1 MTILQYKKW
10 RDFWGKLTSGSANRQ
25 IFGATL
31 IVAIGTA
38 LVKLAALAK
47 ELVVAW
53 TFGTTDAFDAFL
65 IALLIPS
72 FIVNVVANSFNVAL
86 IPTYIKVREQE
97 GIMVAQRLFSGATVW
112 SLGLLGITTIAM
124 IVTAPLYLPWIAGGF
139 SPEKLDLTFKLLC
152 AIAPM
157 VLLSGMLTIWGAI
170 LNAGER
176 FALTAISPI
185 ITPAITIILL
195 LLDNSWGVF
204 ALATGLVFGEI
215 LEIVI
220 LGVTL
225 KRQHISLLPKWYGFD
240 TNLREVANQ
249 YFPMIAGGFLMC
261 SASLVDQAMAA
272 QLSPGSVAALNY
284 GNRIIALPITITTTA
299 LSTAVIPYFSKMVA
313 RADWTGI
320 HHTLRRYLFLIF
332 CITVPLAALLYLGSE
347 KIVEI
352 MFQRGTF
359 STKDTIMVAKI
370 QAFYALQIPFYVANI
385 LVVRLISALQAN
397 HILMWGSAINLI
409 VNIGLNYIFMKMLG
423 ISGIALSTSCLYAI
437 CFSFTSYWC
446 FYLLRSKND
455 QQ

>member
-1 MTILQYKKW
+1 MKIWRYQKW
-10 RDFWGKLTSGSANRQ
+10 LDFWQKFTSGSTNRQ
-25 IFGATL
+25 IFGAAVT
-31 IVAIGTA
+31 VGIGTGF
-38 LVKLAALAK
+38 VKVASVGK

-53 TFGTTDAFDAFL
+53 KFVTTDTLDAFL
-65 IALLIPS
+65 IALVIPS

-97 GIMVAQRLFSGATVW
+97 GIKVAQRLFSGATVW
-112 SLGLLGITTIAM
+112 SLGLLGLTTIVM
-124 IVTAPLYLPWIAGGF
+124 LVTAPLYLPRIAGGF
-139 SPEKLDLTFKLLC
+139 NHEKLDLTFKLLC

-176 FALTAISPI
+176 FTLTAISPI

-195 LLDNSWGVF
+195 LVNSWGVF
-204 ALATGLVFGEI
+204 ALAAGLVFGEI

-225 KRQHISLLPKWYGFD
+225 KRQHISLMPKWYGFD
-240 TNLREVANQ
+240 THLRQVANQ
-249 YFPMIAGGFLMC
+249 YAPMIAGGFLMC
-261 SASLVDQAMAA
+261 STGLVDQAMAA

-284 GNRIIALPITITTTA
+284 GNRIIALPITIATTA

-320 HHTLRRYLFLIF
+320 RHTLRRYLFLIF
-332 CITVPLAALLYLGSE
+332 LINVPLAAFFYLGAE

-359 STKDTIMVAKI
+359 SSQDTIVVAKI

-385 LVVRLISALQAN
+385 LVVRLISALRAN
-397 HILMWGSAINLI
+397 HILMWASAINLI
-409 VNIGLNYIFMKMLG
+409 VNIGLNYIFMKVLG
-423 ISGIALSTSCLYAI
+423 ISGIALSTSCLYVI
-437 CFSFTSYWC
+437 CFSFTSYRC
-446 FYLLRSKND
+446 FYLLRRQND
-455 QQ
+455 

>member
-10 RDFWGKLTSGSANRQ
+10 LEFWKKLTTGSPNRQ
-25 IFGATL
+25 IFGAAL

-53 TFGTTDAFDAFL
+53 TFGTTDTLDAFL
-65 IALLIPS
+65 IALVIPS
-72 FIVNVVANSFNVAL
+72 FLVNVVANSFNVAL

-97 GIMVAQRLFSGATVW
+97 GITVAQRLFSGATVW

-124 IVTAPLYLPWIAGGF
+124 VMTAPLYLPWIAGGF
-139 SPEKLDLTFKLLC
+139 SDEKLDLTFKLLC

-176 FALTAISPI
+176 FALAAISPI

-195 LLDNSWGVF
+195 LLANSWGVF
-204 ALATGLVFGEI
+204 ALAAGLVFGQI

-220 LGVTL
+220 LGVAL
-225 KRQHISLLPKWYGFD
+225 KKQHISLMPKWYGFD
-240 TNLREVANQ
+240 THLRQVANQ
-249 YFPMIAGGFLMC
+249 YAPMIAGGFLMC
-261 SASLVDQAMAA
+261 SAGLVDQAMAA
-272 QLSPGSVAALNY
+272 QLPSGSVAALNY
-284 GNRIIALPITITTTA
+284 GNRVIALPITMTTTA

-313 RADWTGI
+313 CADWTGI
-320 HHTLRRYLFLIF
+320 RHTLRRYLFLIF
-332 CITVPLAALLYLGSE
+332 LITVPLAAFFYLGSE
-347 KIVEI
+347 KIVEF

-359 STKDTIMVAKI
+359 SSKDTIIVAQI
-370 QAFYALQIPFYVANI
+370 QGFYAWQIPFYVANI
-385 LVVRLISALQAN
+385 LLVRLISALQAN
-397 HILMWGSAINLI
+397 HILMWGAVINLI
-409 VNIGLNYIFMKMLG
+409 VNIVLNYIFIKTLG
-423 ISGIALSTSCLYAI
+423 ISGIALSTSFLYVI

-446 FYLLRSKND
+446 FYLLRRQND
-455 QQ
+455 

>member
-1 MTILQYKKW
+1 MTILQYKKGLE
-10 RDFWGKLTSGSANRQ
+10 FWKKLTTGSPNRQ
-25 IFGATL
+25 IFGAAL

-53 TFGTTDAFDAFL
+53 TFGTTDTLDAFL
-65 IALLIPS
+65 IALVIPS

-97 GIMVAQRLFSGATVW
+97 GITVAQRLFSGATVW

-124 IVTAPLYLPWIAGGF
+124 VMTAPLYLPWIAGGF
-139 SPEKLDLTFKLLC
+139 SVEKLDLTFKLLC

-176 FALTAISPI
+176 FTLTAISPI

-195 LLDNSWGVF
+195 LVNSWGVF
-204 ALATGLVFGEI
+204 ALAAGLVFGQI

-220 LGVTL
+220 LGVAL
-225 KRQHISLLPKWYGFD
+225 KKQHISLMPKWYGFD
-240 TNLREVANQ
+240 THLRQVVNQ
-249 YFPMIAGGFLMC
+249 YAPMIAGGFLMC
-261 SASLVDQAMAA
+261 SAGLVDQAMAA
-272 QLSPGSVAALNY
+272 QLPSGSVAALNY
-284 GNRIIALPITITTTA
+284 GNRVIALPITMTTTA

-313 RADWTGI
+313 CADWTGI
-320 HHTLRRYLFLIF
+320 RHTLRRYLFLIF
-332 CITVPLAALLYLGSE
+332 LITVPLAAFFYLGSE
-347 KIVEI
+347 KIVEF

-359 STKDTIMVAKI
+359 SSKDTIIVAQI
-370 QAFYALQIPFYVANI
+370 QRFYALQIPFYVANI
-385 LVVRLISALQAN
+385 LLVRLISAFQAN

-423 ISGIALSTSCLYAI
+423 ISGIALSTSCLYVI
-437 CFSFTSYWC
+437 CLSFTSYWC
-446 FYLLRSKND
+446 FYLLRRQND
-455 QQ
+455 